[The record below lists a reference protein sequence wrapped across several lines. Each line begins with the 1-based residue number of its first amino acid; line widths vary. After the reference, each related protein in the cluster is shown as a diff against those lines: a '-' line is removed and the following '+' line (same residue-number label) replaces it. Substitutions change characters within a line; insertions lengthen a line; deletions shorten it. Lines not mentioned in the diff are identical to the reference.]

1 VKFRHCLTKKFGKFC
16 FASVNLTN
24 FPISGWNFAKILIPK
39 KWKKIL
45 MDMLSVVPN
54 SSSTQNRDLLC
65 FFPFS
70 SVDTRWGSQAKK
82 EKQLGKCFF
91 KLEWLLEQTFC
102 FWRFPL
108 PNS

>member
-1 VKFRHCLTKKFGKFC
+1 MQCWKKTPNHEHGNQCYFYLVKFRHFLTKKFGKLC
-16 FASVNLTN
+16 FASVTLNN
-24 FPISGWNFAKILIPK
+24 FSISGWNFAKILIPK

-70 SVDTRWGSQAKK
+70 SVDTHWGSQTKK
-82 EKQLGKCFF
+82 EKHWGNVF
-91 KLEWLLEQTFC
+91 
-102 FWRFPL
+102 
-108 PNS
+108 